1 MNDLLQFLKDGSGI
15 HIKKSQRGSFTKYC
29 NGKVTNECIQRGKNS
44 SNPKIRKKAVF
55 AENSR
60 KWRHQQGGVLQT
72 FGGGG
77 ITDSLIDFVIQKE
90 GFNETP
96 TDIGDGKITI
106 GSGLTAK
113 KWIDLYNQKGVW
125 SKEDNRA
132 AVTEELQNRLKWAQE
147 TIPNWDKLNKNQQD
161 ALLSY
166 KYNYDFN
173 HINSP
178 KLFDYLKKGNFD
190 KAKLEINAT
199 SKNPDFKKG
208 LEKRR
213 KEEQKLFSE
222 EVKQTVKTISQPK
235 IPVVESDVTRVSNTY
250 YPKQYRIIPTKQG
263 SYIETDKGQIL
274 KEILDT
280 RMKLQKMKPS
290 IPEPYKFPIQFNKKG
305 GKGFVKNVNVLDSN
319 PRLYK
324 EEKKRFPIKK
334 AAFGQKL
341 SNIGNKINT
350 FMNSDWG
357 QFAKSALTGIKDIV
371 SANKQVSSN
380 ADWARANAEQN
391 YANEAGDLYKQYL
404 EENTLKAQQ
413 QAATIKALSGDTI
426 NVSPIDIAHKAWQQ
440 AYSGL
445 GQAADQKAKDIR
457 IIDNQEIADKTNN
470 VMNGIMNIGQG
481 VLGILSNKNPMKQ
494 INKFN
499 QNYINNY
506 QSVTAPQNY
515 MKSIKELG
523 NFQIK

>member
-55 AENSR
+55 ADNSR

-132 AVTEELQNRLKWAQE
+132 AVIEELQNRL
-147 TIPNWDKLNKNQQD
+147 
-161 ALLSY
+161 
-166 KYNYDFN
+166 
-173 HINSP
+173 
-178 KLFDYLKKGNFD
+178 
-190 KAKLEINAT
+190 
-199 SKNPDFKKG
+199 
-208 LEKRR
+208 
-213 KEEQKLFSE
+213 
-222 EVKQTVKTISQPK
+222 
-235 IPVVESDVTRVSNTY
+235 
-250 YPKQYRIIPTKQG
+250 
-263 SYIETDKGQIL
+263 
-274 KEILDT
+274 
-280 RMKLQKMKPS
+280 
-290 IPEPYKFPIQFNKKG
+290 
-305 GKGFVKNVNVLDSN
+305 
-319 PRLYK
+319 
-324 EEKKRFPIKK
+324 
-334 AAFGQKL
+334 
-341 SNIGNKINT
+341 
-350 FMNSDWG
+350 
-357 QFAKSALTGIKDIV
+357 
-371 SANKQVSSN
+371 
-380 ADWARANAEQN
+380 
-391 YANEAGDLYKQYL
+391 
-404 EENTLKAQQ
+404 
-413 QAATIKALSGDTI
+413 
-426 NVSPIDIAHKAWQQ
+426 KAWQQ

-445 GQAADQKAKDIR
+445 GQAADQKAKYLR
-457 IIDNQEIADKTNN
+457 MIDNQEIADKTNN
-470 VMNGIMNIGQG
+470 IMNGIVQSG
-481 VLGILSNKNPMKQ
+481 LGALGNYLSNNTPMKQ

>member
-147 TIPNWDKLNKNQQD
+147 TVPNWNKLNKNQQD

-178 KLFDYLKKGNFD
+178 KLFDYLRKGDFYN
-190 KAKLEINAT
+190 ASQEINAT
-199 SKNPDFKKG
+199 SKDNQFKKG
-208 LEKRR
+208 LEQRR
-213 KEEQKLFSE
+213 QEEQNLFNTRPIKNYPVISE
-222 EVKQTVKTISQPK
+222 KRDRTSVN
-235 IPVVESDVTRVSNTY
+235 RTY

-280 RMKLQKMKPS
+280 RMKLQKIKPR
-290 IPEPYKFPIQFNKKG
+290 IPEPYKFPIQFKKG

-371 SANKQVSSN
+371 SADKQVSAN
-380 ADWARANAEQN
+380 ADQARANVEQN
-391 YANEAGDLYKQYL
+391 YANKIKNAGDLYKQYL
-404 EENTLKAQQ
+404 EENTLKSQQ

-445 GQAADQKAKDIR
+445 GPDQKAKDIR

-470 VMNGIMNIGQG
+470 IMNGIVQSGLEA
-481 VLGILSNKNPMKQ
+481 LGNYLSNNTPMKQ
-494 INKFN
+494 INKSN

-506 QSVTAPQNY
+506 QSVTSPQNY